1 MKIINLK
8 TLILYFCIGVFF
20 IPSHGQTIRLINK
33 EWEKKEGILDNINP
47 IIDEYITPQSTIDAQ
62 GNLYVVSHEKN
73 GSGDADILTVKYD
86 NTGNGVWKTMFDLQG
101 LADYGTQIVIDNSGN
116 IIVCGVTQIS
126 GLNFDYVVIK
136 YDNAGNELWHQTY
149 DGTAHDL
156 DVPTA
161 LTIDDNDNIYVTGA
175 SNGLN
180 TQTDYCTIKYSPN
193 GSQQWVHRYNYA
205 GSFEIPAGIV
215 IGNSNNI
222 YITGGSG
229 VSISNWDFATIELNT
244 NGATQNVNRIINGAG
259 IDKPK
264 AIKRDDQGNIYIVGS
279 AFNPATNSYDMKSVK
294 YNPNLVLDWERKY
307 DAENKDD
314 GANSIDIDG
323 AGNVYIGGYVNR
335 ADNGRNF
342 KLLKY
347 TSNGTLE
354 WDKERD
360 EEYYRKDDEIKRIK
374 ADYLGNVTLVGEVS
388 KDNEKEI
395 LAMRYNKDG
404 DPIWEK
410 ELQNENIGNDKASDV
425 NIDSK
430 GDAYVVAKEF
440 DGTDYKTSTVK
451 YEVYEKPKEFVLD
464 NNNKPAYLRNRVLIR
479 FNEDAVNQNVL
490 LDRETRVFSPE
501 KLLTPNTYNLLK
513 AKLPIDINKST
524 FSCLTSL
531 TPEDKFSTSR
541 LGEQVKIPPLWAA
554 FAFDFPEPVSRT
566 EVDIATDLNA
576 LFPVVIYAHPDYA
589 GHLDQSATD
598 PLYSLKQGSLHPVP
612 MWDSAHINVETAWN
626 YSVGESF
633 VKVGVIDDGI
643 EYLHPEF
650 GGNPPL
656 SKVKGGADWT
666 NNGSPWDYY
675 SSPNQN
681 VTTHGTQVA
690 GIIGALRN
698 NNQGVAGIA
707 GGDGGSNKGATLLTF
722 KIFPNGL
729 DTIGVVSHAY
739 QAIVDNVVEHSTHP
753 NGLYWGVHIF
763 NGSFGFDKNSTYK
776 DSTILLLEDAIHFAN
791 RNQVTYVASRGNN
804 PSTEDFHFPAIFW
817 DDWVLSVGASG
828 FDGKPATFNSTNCT
842 QLMVSQGGFVP
853 SFGRGMDVIAPAGKC
868 IVQTAIN
875 NSNVYEG
882 FSGTSASAPHAAGVA
897 ALLMS
902 HHNQP
907 TANFNNLAPE
917 DVEGILET
925 TASFREPATKP
936 SALSGWGLI
945 DAGKAMEFAWKPKY
959 TLEHVCSYG
968 VDTVTPNAT
977 VWNKTVN
984 LTRRTQ
990 SHDGTWV
997 EAGRYKVDMYDL
1009 AKTKLI
1015 HSTTNNKLKT
1025 MWSVH
1030 SLSDTYIAG
1039 LFGNDLNPIESVS
1052 CCETVSHLALD
1063 TVEATYTGN
1072 IFDIRDTLTGAHIAW
1087 LPYDTAYARD
1097 SSRMCISVLTY
1108 DSTVNSIHEVHSEI
1122 KGIDIA
1128 VFPNPSNEYNTV
1140 LIDVTQ
1146 KLDMKVELFDITGTF
1161 IRAVWEGPATIGNH
1175 KITHEVGDLPSG
1187 LYFYR
1192 VQAGEKQLTKRFLK
1206 L

>member
-1 MKIINLK
+1 MKK
-8 TLILYFCIGVFF
+8 TTFFKSILFTITF
-20 IPSHGQTIRLINK
+20 ILFISTHAQILRTVNQ
-33 EWEKKEGILDNINP
+33 EW
-47 IIDEYITPQSTIDAQ
+47 
-62 GNLYVVSHEKN
+62 
-73 GSGDADILTVKYD
+73 
-86 NTGNGVWKTMFDLQG
+86 
-101 LADYGTQIVIDNSGN
+101 
-116 IIVCGVTQIS
+116 VT
-126 GLNFDYVVIK
+126 
-136 YDNAGNELWHQTY
+136 
-149 DGTAHDL
+149 
-156 DVPTA
+156 
-161 LTIDDNDNIYVTGA
+161 
-175 SNGLN
+175 
-180 TQTDYCTIKYSPN
+180 
-193 GSQQWVHRYNYA
+193 
-205 GSFEIPAGIV
+205 
-215 IGNSNNI
+215 
-222 YITGGSG
+222 TGGSPNEHYEY
-229 VSISNWDFATIELNT
+229 IS
-244 NGATQNVNRIINGAG
+244 GAG
-259 IDKPK
+259 
-264 AIKRDDQGNIYIVGS
+264 ANGFIYIVGS
-279 AFNPATNSYDMKSVK
+279 TYRSNQQDNFFIAKIVDDGTIYWIKEFNSLTNYRDFGIDIVAKDTLIYVTGMSWDSISGTSQIVTLRLDDNNGNIVWSQNWGSRYNVPVKITADNNGNVYVGGTAETSASEFAMVVLKYSPSGSLDWASTYDSIGVIDGAIALVLDSPQNYLTITGYSGNGFNNWDFTTVQMDVNTGNIKNTTITQNGNGGFNKPVGISGNGTTTYIGGTVTHPTTGKKRMKIIGYDYQWQEVNLSYYGDSLTETEAIDMHNDFTGANVLLATHTRTDGHKEIIITRYALSDGSLLWDRTLSAPSGEDAEAGSFTIAGDANNIYLTGSIKSASGRHRMLTAAYDLDGNLMWMKEYNRTATSDDRGKTVDADVDGNPVTTGVSIDNDTSTYVSVK
-294 YNPNLVLDWERKY
+294 YI
-307 DAENKDD
+307 
-314 GANSIDIDG
+314 S
-323 AGNVYIGGYVNR
+323 
-335 ADNGRNF
+335 
-342 KLLKY
+342 
-347 TSNGTLE
+347 
-354 WDKERD
+354 
-360 EEYYRKDDEIKRIK
+360 
-374 ADYLGNVTLVGEVS
+374 
-388 KDNEKEI
+388 
-395 LAMRYNKDG
+395 
-404 DPIWEK
+404 
-410 ELQNENIGNDKASDV
+410 
-425 NIDSK
+425 
-430 GDAYVVAKEF
+430 
-440 DGTDYKTSTVK
+440 
-451 YEVYEKPKEFVLD
+451 YEKPKQFVLD
-464 NNNKPAYLRNRVLIR
+464 DNNKPAYLKNRVLVK
-479 FNEDAVNQNVL
+479 FNENSVNQSVL
-490 LDRETRVFSPE
+490 SDRDKRVFSPVD
-501 KLLTPNTYNLLK
+501 LLTTAAYNLLK
-513 AKLPIDINKST
+513 SMLSIDFDKST

-589 GHLDQSATD
+589 GHLDQGAAD

-643 EYLHPEF
+643 KYLHPEF

-656 SKVKGGADWT
+656 SKVKGGTDWT

-681 VTTHGTQVA
+681 VTGHGTQVA

-698 NNQGVAGIA
+698 NSQGVAGIA
-707 GGDGGSNKGATLLTF
+707 GGDGGSNQGVTLF
-722 KIFPNGL
+722 AMKIFPSGL

-739 QAIVDNVVEHSTHP
+739 QAIVDNVVEHTTHP

-842 QLMVSQGGFVP
+842 QLMTQQGGFTP

-868 IVQTAIN
+868 IVQTAVN

-925 TASFREPATKP
+925 TASFREQATKP

-968 VDTVTPNAT
+968 VDAVIPNAY
-977 VWNKTVN
+977 VWNKTIN

-990 SHDGTWV
+990 SHNGQWV
-997 EAGRYKVDMYDL
+997 DAGKYIVDLYDL
-1009 AKTKLI
+1009 VKTKQI
-1015 HSTTNNKLKT
+1015 FASTTSKHQT

-1052 CCETVSHLALD
+1052 CCEVISNLTFDTLD
-1063 TVEATYTGN
+1063 ATYSGN
-1072 IFDIRDTLTGAHIAW
+1072 IFHVRDSLTGAHIAW
-1087 LPYDTAYARD
+1087 LPYDTAYAKD
-1097 SSRMCISVLTY
+1097 SARMCISVLSY
-1108 DSTVNSIHEVHSEI
+1108 DSTVNSIHEVRSGI

-1161 IRAVWEGPATIGNH
+1161 IRDVWEGPAAIGNH